1 MFMAFGG
8 KVAKNLWAF
17 QAFLRQE
24 MRGLSY
30 FCTKTTFI
38 LKYILSLTV
47 VLCNAF
53 AYANSD
59 TLRYEIPGR
68 KNADLT
74 KPYVILISADGFRPD
89 YIEKF
94 NAVNLRKLADQ
105 GVESAGMVPSYP
117 SNTFPNHYTLVTG
130 MYPSRNGLIDN
141 SFYDPHRRALY
152 DMYNAKVVRD
162 SSWYGGVPLWSL
174 AERNGVLSGSLFW
187 VASESRT
194 LGVPPTYYYHYHSQ
208 FTNDRKIAIIKEM
221 LSFPEEK
228 RPHFLTLYFPEVD
241 SQGHHYGPDSPENRA
256 AVLEVDRAVGKLQEE
271 VASLG
276 LKNVNYVFVSDH
288 GMLQSD
294 LAHKLHIPESVLNED
309 HVVINSYTMVRIH
322 VLDKSKVK
330 AKYRELKSAKNPYYS
345 VVLTKRMPRRL
356 HFRKNADDRLGDI
369 VLLPHAP
376 KTFESIPP
384 PKRPYPG
391 VHGYDPKKV
400 PEMNAT
406 FLAWGPAFK
415 QGYKI
420 GTFKNV
426 HVYPLIAD
434 VLGLTYDHKIDG
446 KTKVLKK
453 VKAGN

>member
-1 MFMAFGG
+1 MYG
-8 KVAKNLWAF
+8 
-17 QAFLRQE
+17 QA
-24 MRGLSY
+24 
-30 FCTKTTFI
+30 
-38 LKYILSLTV
+38 
-47 VLCNAF
+47 
-53 AYANSD
+53 D
-59 TLRYEIPGR
+59 TLRYEVPGR
-68 KNADLT
+68 KNLRPD

-94 NAVNLRKLADQ
+94 NAPNLRKLAKG
-105 GVESAGMVPSYP
+105 GVESAGMIPSYP

-141 SFYDPHRRALY
+141 SFYDPGRNTVY
-152 DMYNAKVVRD
+152 DMYKKEMVRD

-174 AERNGVLSGSLFW
+174 AERNGVVSGSVFW

-194 LGVPPTYYYHYHSQ
+194 LGVPPTYYYHYHSG
-208 FTNDRKIAIIKEM
+208 FTNDRKVAIIKEM

-241 SQGHHYGPDSPENRA
+241 AQGHHYGPDSEENRA
-256 AVLEVDRAVGKLQEE
+256 AVLEVDRAVGKLQAE

-288 GMLQSD
+288 GMLQAD
-294 LAHKLHIPESVLNED
+294 LQHKLAIPQRVLNAE

-322 VLDKSKVK
+322 VLDKKKIKTTYRALK
-330 AKYRELKSAKNPYYS
+330 AENQPYYD
-345 VVLTKRMPRRL
+345 VVLTRKLPRRL

-391 VHGYDPKKV
+391 VHGYDPKRV

-415 QGYKI
+415 VGYKF
-420 GTFKNV
+420 GKFENV

-434 VLGLTYDHKIDG
+434 LLGLKYGHKIDG
-446 KTKVLKK
+446 KAKVLKK
-453 VKAGN
+453 IKAGN